1 MSGHLSGVRT
11 APLNPFSIT
20 ATLSRGLQ
28 CNCHLPCDLVGVAI
42 GLWSLK
48 GKLVLALFTRGLEV
62 WNRGTWNAFVEQVCA
77 FPMAEWPAEL
87 NLFQPVGKRV
97 RAKSSGQGPVFTL
110 HCMAA
115 GASRRPCSHQMPP
128 SEWGVHPRPLCDRQR
143 MPPLGP
149 REPCF

>member
-77 FPMAEWPAEL
+77 FP
-87 NLFQPVGKRV
+87 QV

-149 REPCF
+149 PEPCF